1 VRREKEQAM
10 ENNDRQQDGG
20 NFGEAKE
27 DVFVDLFAGEAVSE
41 DSGHSDWG
49 GGLLKLLA
57 GETLVKGD
65 RKCPRY

>member
-1 VRREKEQAM
+1 VRRSADTVRREKEQAM

-49 GGLLKLLA
+49 EDYSNFLQEKLS
-57 GETLVKGD
+57 
-65 RKCPRY
+65 